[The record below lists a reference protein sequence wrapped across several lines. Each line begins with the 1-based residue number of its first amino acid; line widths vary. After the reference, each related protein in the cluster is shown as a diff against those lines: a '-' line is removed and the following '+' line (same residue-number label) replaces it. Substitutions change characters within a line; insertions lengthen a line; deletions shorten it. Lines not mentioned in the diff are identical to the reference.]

1 MKFKTALLTALMG
14 VFAFTATAR
23 NPIDGMLERIDKGAS
38 KKFATE
44 VKADPA
50 GNDYFEVTQKGDRVL
65 VRGNNYVSIA
75 TEISR

>member
-38 KKFATE
+38 KKLATE
-44 VKADPA
+44 GKAAP
-50 GNDYFEVTQKGDRVL
+50 E
-65 VRGNNYVSIA
+65 A
-75 TEISR
+75 TTISRSHRKVTGCWCAATTM